1 MAEETFAAPERGR
14 RKAALN
20 DSALGS
26 SAPYEARIPA
36 SPAGPATPSPA
47 DPACSVPPGV
57 VAVVR
62 LAALM
67 IDPDGRVCHWSRAA
81 EEVFGHR
88 RDDVFDRPASG
99 LLPLARTAPS
109 ASASTGRLGS
119 ALDQLDDLT
128 SYNPSWSGELLVTDR
143 DGRAVDIL
151 CWAYRLIEPAG
162 RSLLVLA
169 AEARPLRASGP
180 RIALGDQLLPYA
192 ATAATG
198 AGGLQVAPA
207 RCAPAGVADS
217 ARTAERLTAM
227 LPRTAED
234 RRLRLIGQL
243 AAGGAPALLVDG
255 TLRLPVLPQELP
267 DEHPPATGPGRST
280 GHGHDPRTERLRE
293 FPQPRAEQVR
303 GERPVGVRLRRRGTE
318 DGPFSGPPT
327 VPTLLLPAGLAD
339 GSTPVPLPAADPV
352 NEQLRLLSHAG
363 ARIGTTLDLDVTV
376 HELCQVVV
384 PGIADFACVDLRD
397 RLIVDTELPRDRPD
411 DETQLRR
418 VARAFS
424 EPLAGWEHQVNE
436 GTLFSLSRTTPSGLA
451 LQSNQPVL
459 VPVVEP
465 AVAEECAAGRGSG
478 LLAPLFEGRSMLV
491 LPLAARGTV
500 LGILTLL
507 RNADQPPFDETD
519 AAYLR
524 ELAARAALSIDNA
537 RLHRMEA
544 KTALTLQ
551 RSMLPSRPPKIP
563 GVLIAHRYIP
573 GDRRAE
579 VGGDWFDAV
588 QLPGSRVALVVGDVM
603 GHGLHSAV
611 AMGRFRT
618 AMQTLAALDL
628 PPGQILRHLDNL
640 SQRLGDDHLAT
651 CLYAVYDPIARTCTL
666 ASAGHV
672 PPVLVHPDGRG
683 ELLEIP
689 SGAPIGVGGVPFASR
704 EIKVADGS
712 MLVLCTDGLVE
723 MRGGDIGDGLAALCG
738 DIVDPRRSPDEVC
751 DTVLERLHTDDR
763 SDDLALLIA
772 RFDGIPPQ
780 DVISWSLQLDSSE
793 VQRARL
799 LVREQLALWGLQEL
813 SETAELLVSELV
825 TNALRVAKDRVELQL
840 MRVGKLL
847 VEVSDDDHNLP
858 SLEPSEAL
866 DEDGRGL
873 SLVSHLSARWGT
885 SRKAV
890 GKVVWFELPLPHRG

>member
-1 MAEETFAAPERGR
+1 
-14 RKAALN
+14 
-20 DSALGS
+20 
-26 SAPYEARIPA
+26 
-36 SPAGPATPSPA
+36 
-47 DPACSVPPGV
+47 V